1 MCYDGAFVYVCY
13 DGAFEEPKQVSFAD
27 SEATEPAPVSY
38 YGVGSQESEVTR
50 DESSDI
56 AEEVHK
62 SLLLEKKC
70 FQLAIDRTR
79 HGNREKSSRRRRLK
93 IVHGLLL
100 LMRTC

>member
-1 MCYDGAFVYVCY
+1 MCY
-13 DGAFEEPKQVSFAD
+13 DGAFEEPKQISFAD

-62 SLLLEKKC
+62 SLLVEKNV
-70 FQLAIDRTR
+70 FSLLSTEPDMET
-79 HGNREKSSRRRRLK
+79 EKR
-93 IVHGLLL
+93 VQGEEG
-100 LMRTC
+100 